1 MVPETLITTYLEM
14 TSPHQF
20 MPDFVDDERLTM
32 MPILQTDVEFYL
44 FLYREVG
51 KHWRWRDRLIM
62 PQEVLAEILAQPRIS
77 ITVVYWEGVPAGY
90 IELDNVDGNV
100 EVAYFGLREGFTG
113 KGLGKHLLSYG
124 LARAWEMNANR
135 IWVHTCNLDGPY
147 ALVNYQKRGFQ
158 IYEVIEQAMPERYL

>member
-14 TSPHQF
+14 TSPDQF
-20 MPDFVDDERLTM
+20 SPAYVDDPRIVLLPM
-32 MPILQTDVEFYL
+32 HQLDLEFYL

-62 PQEVLAEILAQPRIS
+62 PQDELAAILAHPGN
-77 ITVVYWEGVPAGY
+77 TVTVLYWEGSPAGY

-124 LARAWEMNANR
+124 LAQAWQMNPNR
-135 IWVHTCNLDGPY
+135 VWVHTCNLDGPY
-147 ALVNYQKRGFQ
+147 ALPNYQKRGFQ
-158 IYEVIEQAMPERYL
+158 IFDVIEQAMPDRYQ